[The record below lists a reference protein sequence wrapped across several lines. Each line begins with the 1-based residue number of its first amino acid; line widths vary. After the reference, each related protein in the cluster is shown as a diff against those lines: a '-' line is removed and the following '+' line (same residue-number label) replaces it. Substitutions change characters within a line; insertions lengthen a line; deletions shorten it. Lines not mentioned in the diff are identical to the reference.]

1 MDRRGSSM
9 RLSRR
14 GVCAAVAAVAVL
26 MASPVVAAASAPAPP
41 RHQDGLGLGA
51 PEGLRAA
58 VRAVLGVKA
67 TTHYLQQAKLTA
79 SDGAANDYFGQSV
92 ALVGSLAVIGAPGN
106 HSKTGGVYVF
116 AESGTTWSEQAE
128 LTASDGATSDD
139 FGTSVSVSGTTVLV
153 GSPGNASDAGAAYVF
168 VRSGSAWNQQAE
180 LTPSDAAAD
189 DAFGTSVSI
198 SGSTALIG
206 ASGSTSNAG
215 AAYVFVRSGSKWSQQ
230 AELTASDTASG
241 DHFGQSVSVSGSTA
255 IVGAPGAVTSTGA
268 AYVFQSSGTSW
279 NQQAELT
286 ASAGASYALFGT
298 AVAIAGPTAVVG
310 AIAGG
315 SSHGGVVYV
324 FSLSGTIWSQSAMIN
339 NPDAPAPGRDFGIAV
354 ALSGTTL
361 LVGAPGNNS
370 YVGEAFAFGRS
381 GSVWSEEA
389 KVAASD
395 GASNDQFGN
404 AIAASGKTVLVGAS
418 LKASGTGAAYVFDVP
433 VQPAELTAPGG
444 QPGDSFGTSVA
455 VSGSTAV
462 VGAPDALS
470 GSGAAYVFVRNGK
483 KWSEQ
488 AELTASGEAG
498 AAFGTAVAMT
508 GSQIVV
514 GAPDEGATA
523 GAVYVF
529 TGSGATWTQQAEL
542 TASNQASADYFGY
555 SVAISGSTVA
565 VGAFGQDASTGAA
578 YVFDFAHGQWSQ
590 QADLVASDAA
600 PSAAFGYSV
609 AVSSKTLLVGAYGS
623 NSGTGAAYVFMRSG
637 TVWSQQAEL
646 TASDGTPGGDFGNS
660 VAVAGSTAVVG
671 ADLESSSAGT
681 AYVFVQSG
689 DLWSQQAE
697 LVAGDAAPGDEFG
710 ASVAVAGSS
719 IVVGADG
726 TSSSAGAAYVFNG
739 AGTAWPQLAELSASD
754 GAAFDGFGTAVAQS
768 GTTRL
773 IGAPGHNS
781 ETGAAYVFTVA

>member
-1 MDRRGSSM
+1 MSLARRGA
-9 RLSRR
+9 
-14 GVCAAVAAVAVL
+14 CAAVAAAGML
-26 MASPVVAAASAPAPP
+26 MATSAVAKASPLPP
-41 RHQDGLGLGA
+41 QGDNLGLGA
-51 PEGLRAA
+51 PAGLRAA
-58 VRAVLGVKA
+58 VRAVLGDKA
-67 TTHYLQQAKLTA
+67 AAHYLQQAKLTA
-79 SDGAANDYFGQSV
+79 SDGAANDDFGQSV
-92 ALVGSLAVIGAPGN
+92 ALVGTLAVIGSPGN
-106 HSKTGGVYVF
+106 ESKAGAVYVF
-116 AESGTTWSEQAE
+116 AQSGTMWSEQAE
-128 LTASDGATSDD
+128 LTASDGATGDE
-139 FGTSVSVSGTTVLV
+139 FGTSVSASGTAVLV
-153 GSPGNASDAGAAYVF
+153 GAPGNSSDAGAAYVF
-168 VRSGSAWNQQAE
+168 VRSGSTWSQQAE

-189 DAFGTSVSI
+189 DGFGTSVSI

-215 AAYVFVRSGSKWSQQ
+215 AAYVFTRSGSKWSQQ
-230 AELTASDTASG
+230 AELTASDAASG

-255 IVGAPGAVTSTGA
+255 IVGAPGAATSSGA
-268 AYVFQSSGTSW
+268 AYVFQASGASW
-279 NQQAELT
+279 SQQAELT
-286 ASAGASYALFGT
+286 ASDGANYDLFGT
-298 AVAIAGPTAVVG
+298 AVAVAGTTAVVG

-315 SSHGGVVYV
+315 SSHGGAAYV
-324 FSLSGTIWSQSAMIN
+324 FSLSGTIWSQSAMID
-339 NPDAPAPGRDFGIAV
+339 NPDDPSPGRDFGIAV

-361 LVGAPGNNS
+361 LIGAPGDNS

-389 KVAASD
+389 KIAASD

-418 LKASGTGAAYVFDVP
+418 LKAAATGAAYVFDVP
-433 VQPAELTAPGG
+433 LQPAELTATGG
-444 QPGDSFGTSVA
+444 QQGDSFGTSVA

-470 GSGAAYVFVRNGK
+470 GSGAAYVFTRKGK

-488 AELTASGEAG
+488 AVLTASGAAG
-498 AAFGTAVAMT
+498 AAFGSSVAMT

-514 GAPDEGATA
+514 GAPDEGSTA
-523 GAVYVF
+523 GAAYVF

-578 YVFDFAHGQWSQ
+578 YVFDFAHGKWSQ
-590 QADLVASDAA
+590 QADLVAGDAA
-600 PSAAFGYSV
+600 PSADFGYSV

-623 NSGTGAAYVFMRSG
+623 NSGTGAAYVFARSG
-637 TVWSQQAEL
+637 SVWSQQAEL

-660 VAVAGSTAVVG
+660 VALAGSTAVVG

-681 AYVFVQSG
+681 AYVFVQNG
-689 DLWSQQAE
+689 DVWSQQAE

-710 ASVAVAGSS
+710 ASVALAGSS

-726 TSSSAGAAYVFNG
+726 TSSSAGTAYVFNRT
-739 AGTAWPQLAELSASD
+739 GTAWPQEAELSASD
-754 GAAFDGFGTAVAQS
+754 GAAFDGFGTAVAES

-781 ETGAAYVFTVA
+781 GTGAAYVFTVA